1 MQSGPP
7 RPRRARPV
15 TDAPIDALCSRLDDL
30 AKGWL
35 LALIEQAPLDRAS
48 AIHTADLA
56 SDGPRVCEAVL
67 RALVDDGALRRIE
80 PGGAL
85 HRPVSETGELA
96 GAEDAEGAVR
106 AVGTLQAVIW
116 SALRDAL
123 DDPDPDQV
131 AELAERLAL
140 VSEQVRGATVRRYLG
155 RAPQWEAPEPSGALD
170 QPAGDMGDAGD
181 ALWMRALDEEITR
194 SHSARAALALL
205 LVELEEAERM
215 RAVEAAMEG
224 ASPFGRFAQAMRTAL
239 RRHDILACETDTRA
253 WIVARDTMR
262 PGARAL
268 GARVAS
274 AVRAEEPWR
283 RAPLTVSVGVA
294 VLGEDGR
301 DRGSL
306 MEAAEQNRFSAA
318 AAGIA
323 VVQAGEPVTRAD
335 PPESGPPG
343 SAA

>member
-35 LALIEQAPLDRAS
+35 VALIEQAPLDQAS
-48 AIHTADLA
+48 AIHTGDLA
-56 SDGPRVCEAVL
+56 SNGPRVCEAVL
-67 RALVDDGALRRIE
+67 RALVDDVALRRIE

-85 HRPVSETGELA
+85 EQLVSETGELA

-123 DDPDPDQV
+123 SDPNPDQV

-140 VSEQVRGATVRRYLG
+140 VTEQVRGATVRGYIEST
-155 RAPQWEAPEPSGALD
+155 PQWEAPEPSGAID
-170 QPAGDMGDAGD
+170 QPTDD

-194 SHSARAALALL
+194 SHSARVALALL
-205 LVELEEAERM
+205 LVELEEADRM
-215 RAVEAAMEG
+215 RAVDAAVEG
-224 ASPFGRFAQAMRTAL
+224 AGPFGRFAQAVRTAL
-239 RRHDILACETDTRA
+239 RRHDILACETHTRA

-283 RAPLTVSVGVA
+283 GAPLTVSVGVA

-301 DRGSL
+301 DRRSM
-306 MEAAEQNRFSAA
+306 MEAAEQDRFAAA
-318 AAGIA
+318 AAGISVVHA
-323 VVQAGEPVTRAD
+323 VGPEAGGD
-335 PPESGPPG
+335 PPQPGPPG
-343 SAA
+343 IAG